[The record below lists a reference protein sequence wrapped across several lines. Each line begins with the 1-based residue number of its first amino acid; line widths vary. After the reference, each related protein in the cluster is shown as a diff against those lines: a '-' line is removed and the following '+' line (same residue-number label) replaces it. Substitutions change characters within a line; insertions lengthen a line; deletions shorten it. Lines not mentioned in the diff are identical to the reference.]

1 MPKVDARVQIDAAVL
16 ERVDSVAAALGSSRD
31 QVIENSVRRSLASR
45 ALRDLLTKIRATSE
59 GRLSEPAATALAYD
73 ELKAARRQRA
83 ETPQDPGPG
92 SRGSG

>member
-31 QVIENSVRRSLASR
+31 QVIENSVRRSLAPR
-45 ALRDLLTKIRATSE
+45 ALRDLLTKIRSTSE

-73 ELKAARRQRA
+73 E
-83 ETPQDPGPG
+83 
-92 SRGSG
+92 